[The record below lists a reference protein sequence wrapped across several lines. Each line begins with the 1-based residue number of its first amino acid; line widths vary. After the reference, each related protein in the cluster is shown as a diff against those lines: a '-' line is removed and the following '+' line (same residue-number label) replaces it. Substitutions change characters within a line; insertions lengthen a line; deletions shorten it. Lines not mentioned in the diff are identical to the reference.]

1 VSQMPGR
8 SCPNCGAP
16 ITANQRFCT
25 NCGAILEALSQP
37 PSQYGNQPPIQ
48 NYPQSWETPQ
58 YAQQQQVPPYMQ
70 QPQQQPQQSPIAEA
84 LGALGLL
91 FLLRRYRRGYVP
103 RRQSSGCCGC
113 LVLFVIFLLVF
124 GLPTFFITS
133 HSIPNFSKYLNS
145 SNNVSVLTTQPPIT
159 TQQINQAVPYGGV
172 DITIVSVQQS
182 QAFLDDNNSGTKGM
196 LRLNLKETSRT
207 GRGSFFYADVARLIL
222 PDKSTVAPL
231 NEQQLDS
238 PGAGVTRTNWLDFPV
253 PTSIQIGQLTFQ
265 LGKNTEAQVSV
276 PLTGK
281 ADVTQYQPKTA
292 QLNVSTHYEGLTWT
306 IISATVSLSDDGKQ
320 ADKGMHYVMVAM
332 KMDNP
337 TSSDFNAYWGDY
349 IRLQAGGTTSAPEV
363 DSTSDSFPLGI
374 PAGSAG
380 KTGSLTF
387 LLPDSNTS
395 YILILLAKPNLIP
408 PINQATANFQVG

>member
-1 VSQMPGR
+1 MSQMPGR
-8 SCPNCGAP
+8 SCPKCGSP
-16 ITANQRFCT
+16 ITASQRFCT
-25 NCGAILEALSQP
+25 NCGAILEAPLQP
-37 PSQYGNQPPIQ
+37 PSQYGSQPPIQ
-48 NYPQSWETPQ
+48 NYPQSWETPP

-70 QPQQQPQQSPIAEA
+70 QPQQQQSPIAEA

-113 LVLFVIFLLVF
+113 LVLLVIFLFVF
-124 GLPTFFITS
+124 GLPTFFIAS
-133 HSIPNFSKYLNS
+133 HSIPNFSRYLNS
-145 SNNVSVLTTQPPIT
+145 SNNAGVLTTQPPIT
-159 TQQINQAVPYGGV
+159 TEQINQTVPYAGV
-172 DITIVSVQQS
+172 DITIVSAQRS
-182 QAFLDDNNSGTKGM
+182 QAFLDDNNSSTNGM
-196 LRLNLKETSRT
+196 LRLNLKESSTT
-207 GRGSFFYADVARLIL
+207 GRGSFFYGDVARLIL
-222 PDKSTVAPL
+222 PDKSIVAPV

-253 PTSIQIGQLTFQ
+253 PASIQIGQLTFQ
-265 LGKNTEAQVSV
+265 LGKNTEVQVRV

-281 ADVTQYQPKTA
+281 ADVMQYQPKTA

-306 IISATVSLSDDGKQ
+306 IISATVSLSDGGKQ
-320 ADKGMHYVMVAM
+320 ADKGMHYVMVTM

-349 IRLQAGGTTSAPEV
+349 IRLQSGGTTSAPEV
-363 DSTSDSFPLGI
+363 DSISDSFPLGI
-374 PAGSAG
+374 PAGSTG

-387 LLPDSNTS
+387 LLPDSSTS
-395 YILILLAKPNLIP
+395 YTLILLGRPNFNP